1 MAPVKQNTWRTVS
14 VKWDRRGTHAQF
26 FIKPTRVATTI
37 SMRLR
42 LRPTS
47 LLHSFNHFCSNCVQ
61 QHYHIIMT
69 NTTANETN
77 SSLNMAYRRGN
88 GSQWLALKK
97 QWLTPIT
104 KRASCKKVLPQAHCT
119 HLEFP
124 LLNISKIFS
133 CKTYT
138 KAPFY
143 KHINLAET
151 FFSLCLTPN
160 PMALH
165 SQGKF
170 RWQATGTVTTAIM
183 LSPAR
188 TMGLQY
194 NTCVKSPILGLLL
207 HSYLHDTTNS
217 MIKSPK
223 WNTAAGVAGNT
234 AQVCTRLCTG
244 VENGCTITLCTGV
257 GNGYTITLC
266 TGVENGCTIMLCTGV
281 GNGCTIMLCTG
292 VGNGCTITLCTGVGN
307 GCTITLCTGVGNGCT
322 ITLHTGVQ
330 KRLHHHAMY
339 RCTETAAPPRYIQ
352 VLGKV
357 APHYIQ
363 VLGNGCTTMLYAGVG
378 KWLHHLIQHCVNLRG
393 LSKECSQWWQ
403 WTQLNQKFTSQDW
416 PHLKITTD

>member
-1 MAPVKQNTWRTVS
+1 
-14 VKWDRRGTHAQF
+14 
-26 FIKPTRVATTI
+26 
-37 SMRLR
+37 
-42 LRPTS
+42 
-47 LLHSFNHFCSNCVQ
+47 
-61 QHYHIIMT
+61 
-69 NTTANETN
+69 
-77 SSLNMAYRRGN
+77 
-88 GSQWLALKK
+88 
-97 QWLTPIT
+97 
-104 KRASCKKVLPQAHCT
+104 
-119 HLEFP
+119 
-124 LLNISKIFS
+124 
-133 CKTYT
+133 
-138 KAPFY
+138 
-143 KHINLAET
+143 
-151 FFSLCLTPN
+151 
-160 PMALH
+160 
-165 SQGKF
+165 
-170 RWQATGTVTTAIM
+170 M

-244 VENGCTITLCTGV
+244 VE
-257 GNGYTITLC
+257 
-266 TGVENGCTIMLCTGV
+266 
-281 GNGCTIMLCTG
+281 
-292 VGNGCTITLCTGVGN
+292 N

-393 LSKECSQWWQ
+393 LSKECSQ
-403 WTQLNQKFTSQDW
+403 
-416 PHLKITTD
+416 